1 MFRKLVS
8 RNPDLGQLVE
18 RGYAVAFDSKCLIVR
33 DIPYLDEKG
42 ELKWGAIVA
51 KLIFVDEAQ
60 VIQDDHQIYFTGSHP
75 HQLDGTPIRNLA
87 GGECKIQLSEACA
100 DVVVERSFSNKP
112 KGTGKFENFFEKI
125 ESYVA
130 IISGPAMERHG
141 ANPLSYRSVETG
153 DEADP
158 IFKVQDTLTSR
169 AQIGD
174 LNAGFANEVIAV
186 IGLGGTGGYLLDM
199 LVKCPIPEIR
209 GFDGDNFYVHNAFR
223 SPGRLDASELGQKKA
238 EVYRGRYENFRNG
251 LRLESTYID
260 QSSAEALAG
269 VTFAFVCVDK
279 GSARSA
285 IFDLLIELGI
295 PFIDVGMGLKRK
307 DGPISG
313 MLRVTYYSKEGA
325 AAMRARQLAEMS
337 DTPENLYKANIQ
349 IAELNAMNACLALV
363 RYKQLLGF
371 YVEDDPILHLLFAIR
386 DLGITSET
394 GFDED
399 QG

>member
-18 RGYAVAFDSKCLIVR
+18 RGYAVAFDSNCLIVR
-33 DIPYLDEKG
+33 DIPYLNVEG
-42 ELKWGAIVA
+42 ELKWGVIVA
-51 KLIFVDEAQ
+51 KLVFVNENE
-60 VIQDDHQIYFTGSHP
+60 VVQDDHQIYFAGSHP
-75 HQLDGTPIRNLA
+75 HQIDRTPIRNL
-87 GGECKIQLSEACA
+87 GGGGATIHLTKACS
-100 DVVVERSFSNKP
+100 DVTVERSFSNKP
-112 KGTGKFENFFEKI
+112 KRKGKFDNFFEKI

-130 IISGPAMERHG
+130 IISGPAIEQFTVS
-141 ANPLSYRSVETG
+141 PLTYRSVEAG
-153 DEADP
+153 ESDP

-174 LNAGFANEVIAV
+174 LNAGFANEVVAV
-186 IGLGGTGGYLLDM
+186 IGLGGTGGFLLDM

-223 SPGRLDASELGQKKA
+223 SPGRLDTSELGQKKA
-238 EVYRGRYENFRNG
+238 EVYRGRYDNFRHG
-251 LRLESTYID
+251 LRLEATYID
-260 QSSAEALAG
+260 QTSAEALAG

-295 PFIDVGMGLKRK
+295 PFIDVGLGLKRK

-313 MLRVTYYSKEGA
+313 MLRVTYYSREGA
-325 AAMRARQLAEMS
+325 AAMRTRQLAEMS
-337 DTPENLYKANIQ
+337 DAPDNLYKANIQ
-349 IAELNAMNACLALV
+349 IAELNALNACLALV

>member
-8 RNPDLGQLVE
+8 HNTDLGQLVE
-18 RGYAVAFDSKCLIVR
+18 RGYAVAFDSNCLIVR
-33 DIPYLDEKG
+33 DIPYLGGKG

-51 KLIFVDEAQ
+51 KLVFVNEDQ
-60 VIQDDHQIYFTGSHP
+60 VVQDDHQIYFAGSHP
-75 HQLDGTPIRNLA
+75 HQIDGTPIRNLA
-87 GGECKIQLSEACA
+87 GGGATIHLTKACA

-112 KGTGKFENFFEKI
+112 KRTGKFDNFFDKI

-130 IISGPAMERHG
+130 IISGPAIEQFG
-141 ANPLSYRSVETG
+141 VSPLTYRSVESG
-153 DEADP
+153 EADP

-174 LNAGFANEVIAV
+174 LNAGFANEVVAV

-199 LVKCPIPEIR
+199 LAKCPIPEIR

-223 SPGRLDASELGQKKA
+223 SPGRLDTSELGRKKA
-238 EVYRGRYENFRNG
+238 EVYRGRYDNFRHG
-251 LRLESTYID
+251 LRLEATYID
-260 QSSAEALAG
+260 QSSAEVLAG

-307 DGPISG
+307 NGPISG
-313 MLRVTYYSKEGA
+313 MVRVTYYSKEGA
-325 AAMRARQLAEMS
+325 AAMRARKLAEMS
-337 DTPENLYKANIQ
+337 DTPDNLYRANIQ
-349 IAELNAMNACLALV
+349 IAELNALNACLALI
-363 RYKQLLGF
+363 RYKQLIGF

-386 DLGITSET
+386 DMGITRET
-394 GFDED
+394 DFDED
-399 QG
+399 QD

>member
-1 MFRKLVS
+1 
-8 RNPDLGQLVE
+8 
-18 RGYAVAFDSKCLIVR
+18 
-33 DIPYLDEKG
+33 
-42 ELKWGAIVA
+42 
-51 KLIFVDEAQ
+51 
-60 VIQDDHQIYFTGSHP
+60 
-75 HQLDGTPIRNLA
+75 
-87 GGECKIQLSEACA
+87 
-100 DVVVERSFSNKP
+100 
-112 KGTGKFENFFEKI
+112 
-125 ESYVA
+125 
-130 IISGPAMERHG
+130 
-141 ANPLSYRSVETG
+141 
-153 DEADP
+153 
-158 IFKVQDTLTSR
+158 
-169 AQIGD
+169 
-174 LNAGFANEVIAV
+174 
-186 IGLGGTGGYLLDM
+186 M

-223 SPGRLDASELGQKKA
+223 SPGRLDTSELGQKKA

-337 DTPENLYKANIQ
+337 DTPDDLYKANIQ
-349 IAELNAMNACLALV
+349 IAELNAMNACVALV
-363 RYKQLLGF
+363 RYKQMLGF

-386 DLGITSET
+386 DLGIISES

-399 QG
+399 

>member
-1 MFRKLVS
+1 MFRRLVS
-8 RNPDLGQLVE
+8 RNPDLSRLVE

-33 DIPYLDEKG
+33 DIPYLDANG
-42 ELKWGAIVA
+42 ALQWGAIVA
-51 KLIFVDEAQ
+51 KLIYVDEER
-60 VIQDDHQIYFTGSHP
+60 VVQDDHQIYFAGSHP
-75 HQLDGTPIRNLA
+75 HQLDGTKVPNLA
-87 GGECKIQLSEACA
+87 GGEMTIQLSDACN
-100 DVVVERSFSNKP
+100 DVVVQRSFSNKP
-112 KGTGKFENFFEKI
+112 KATGKFADFFDKI

-130 IISGPAMERHG
+130 ILSGPAIEKFSVS
-141 ANPLSYRSVETG
+141 PLTFRSVET
-153 DEADP
+153 DDTDP
-158 IFKVQDTLTSR
+158 VFKFQDTLTSR

-174 LNAGFANEVIAV
+174 LNAGFAKEIVAV

-199 LVKCPIPEIR
+199 LAKCPISEIR

-223 SPGRLDASELGQKKA
+223 SPGRLDASELGKTKA
-238 EVYRGRYENFRNG
+238 EVYQGRYENFRYG
-251 LRLESTYID
+251 LNLETTYID

-269 VTFAFVCVDK
+269 ATFAFVCVDK

-337 DTPENLYKANIQ
+337 DTPDNLYKANIQ
-349 IAELNAMNACLALV
+349 IAEINALNACLALV

-386 DLGITSET
+386 DLGIIGDT

-399 QG
+399 

>member
-33 DIPYLDEKG
+33 DIPYLDANG

-51 KLIFVDEAQ
+51 KLIYVDEER
-60 VIQDDHQIYFTGSHP
+60 VVQDDHQIYFAGSHP
-75 HQLDGTPIRNLA
+75 HQLDGTPTRNLA
-87 GGECKIQLSEACA
+87 GGRMTIQLSEKCK
-100 DVVVERSFSNKP
+100 DVIVERSFSNKP
-112 KGTGKFENFFEKI
+112 KATGKFANFFEKI

-130 IISGPAMERHG
+130 ILSGPAIEKFG
-141 ANPLSYRSVETG
+141 VSPLTFRSVET
-153 DEADP
+153 DDTDP
-158 IFKVQDTLTSR
+158 NFKFQDTLTSR
-169 AQIGD
+169 AQISD
-174 LNAGFANEVIAV
+174 LNAGFAKEVVAV

-223 SPGRLDASELGQKKA
+223 SPGRLDASELGKAKA
-238 EVYRGRYENFRNG
+238 EVYQGRYENFRYG
-251 LRLESTYID
+251 LKLETTYID
-260 QSSAEALAG
+260 QSSADALAG

-313 MLRVTYYSKEGA
+313 MLRVTYYSKEDA

-337 DTPENLYKANIQ
+337 DTPDNLYKANIQ

-399 QG
+399 QD

>member
-1 MFRKLVS
+1 MFRRLVS
-8 RNPDLGQLVE
+8 RNSDLSRLVE

-33 DIPYLDEKG
+33 DIPYLDEDG
-42 ELKWGAIVA
+42 ALQWGAIVA
-51 KLIFVDEAQ
+51 KLIYVDEER
-60 VIQDDHQIYFTGSHP
+60 VVQDDHQIYFAGSHP
-75 HQLDGTPIRNLA
+75 HQLDGTKVPNLA
-87 GGECKIQLSEACA
+87 GGEMTIHLSEACN
-100 DVVVERSFSNKP
+100 DVVVQRSFSNKP
-112 KGTGKFENFFEKI
+112 KATGKFADFFDKI

-130 IISGPAMERHG
+130 ILSGPAIEKFSVS
-141 ANPLSYRSVETG
+141 PLTFRSVET
-153 DEADP
+153 DDTDP
-158 IFKVQDTLTSR
+158 VFKFQDTLTSR

-174 LNAGFANEVIAV
+174 LNAGFANEVVAV

-223 SPGRLDASELGQKKA
+223 SPGRLDATELGKTKA
-238 EVYRGRYENFRNG
+238 EVHQGRYENFRYG
-251 LRLESTYID
+251 LKLATTYID
-260 QSSAEALAG
+260 QSSAEALTG

-307 DGPISG
+307 EGPISG
-313 MLRVTYYSKEGA
+313 MLRVTYYSKQDA
-325 AAMRARQLAEMS
+325 ATMRARHLAEMS
-337 DTPENLYKANIQ
+337 DTPDNLYKANIQ

-371 YVEDDPILHLLFAIR
+371 YVEDEPILHLLFGIR
-386 DLGITSET
+386 DLSITSET
-394 GFDED
+394 TFDED
-399 QG
+399 QS

>member
-8 RNPDLGQLVE
+8 RNGDLGRLIE
-18 RGYAVAFDSKCLIVR
+18 RGYAVAFDSNCLIVR
-33 DIPYLDEKG
+33 DIPYLGDQGALE
-42 ELKWGAIVA
+42 WGAIVA
-51 KLIFVDEAQ
+51 KLIFVDEDQ
-60 VIQDDHQIYFTGSHP
+60 VVQDDHQIYFAGSHP
-75 HQLDGTPIRNLA
+75 HQLEGRPIPNL
-87 GGECKIQLSEACA
+87 GGGVANIRLSEASA

-112 KGTGKFENFFEKI
+112 KKAGKFEDFFAKI

-130 IISGPAMERHG
+130 IISGPAIERFG
-141 ANPLSYRSVETG
+141 VSPLSYRSVESG
-153 DEADP
+153 SLDP

-174 LNAGFANEVIAV
+174 LNAGFANQAVAV

-209 GFDGDNFYVHNAFR
+209 GFDGDNFYVHNVFR
-223 SPGRLDASELGQKKA
+223 SPGHLDMSELGRKKA
-238 EVYRGRYENFRNG
+238 DVYRGRYENFRNG
-251 LRLESTYID
+251 LRLEATYID
-260 QSSAEALAG
+260 QSSAEALDG

-279 GSARSA
+279 GSARST
-285 IFDLLIELGI
+285 IFDLLIELSI

-313 MLRVTYYSKEGA
+313 MLRVTYYSREGA
-325 AAMRARQLAEMS
+325 PAMRARQLAEMS
-337 DTPENLYKANIQ
+337 DAPDNLYRANIQ

-363 RYKQLLGF
+363 RYKQLIGF

-386 DLGITSET
+386 DLGIIGET

-399 QG
+399 QD

>member
-33 DIPYLDEKG
+33 DIPYLDANG

-51 KLIFVDEAQ
+51 KLIYVDEER
-60 VIQDDHQIYFTGSHP
+60 VVQDDHQIYFAGSHP

-87 GGECKIQLSEACA
+87 GGRMTIQLSEKCK
-100 DVVVERSFSNKP
+100 DVIVERSFSNKP
-112 KGTGKFENFFEKI
+112 KATGKFANFFDKI
-125 ESYVA
+125 DNYVA
-130 IISGPAMERHG
+130 ILSGPAIEKFG
-141 ANPLSYRSVETG
+141 VSPLTFRSVET
-153 DEADP
+153 DDTDP
-158 IFKVQDTLTSR
+158 IFKFQDTLTSR

-174 LNAGFANEVIAV
+174 LNAGFANEVVAV

-223 SPGRLDASELGQKKA
+223 SPGSLDASDLGKAKA
-238 EVYRGRYENFRNG
+238 EVYQGRYENFRNG

-269 VTFAFVCVDK
+269 VTFVFVCVDK
-279 GSARSA
+279 GSARSS

-307 DGPISG
+307 DGPICG
-313 MLRVTYYSKEGA
+313 MLRVTYYSKENA
-325 AAMRARQLAEMS
+325 AAMLARQLAEMS
-337 DTPENLYKANIQ
+337 DTPDNLYRANIQ

-363 RYKQLLGF
+363 RYKQLRGF
-371 YVEDDPILHLLFAIR
+371 YAEDDPILHLLFAIR
-386 DLGITSET
+386 DLGIIGETS
-394 GFDED
+394 FDED
-399 QG
+399 ED